1 MDKQIT
7 HTHLEGI
14 YYKANETEAP
24 SRALLAVCWQV
35 LYFMKFA

>member
-14 YYKANETEAP
+14 YYNATETEAP
-24 SRALLAVCWQV
+24 SKALGGPGSMLAGFYI
-35 LYFMKFA
+35 L